1 MNQSVDILSE
11 EEDEVDGLDPMEQE
25 EEEELSFE
33 KSNMDEKEEEP
44 EEMLDE
50 TESTKRYWLE
60 QRQIDNF
67 DFAFLDEDFFSRNPF
82 SILDDAHPS
91 YLFMNSASPK
101 APGSD

>member
-11 EEDEVDGLDPMEQE
+11 EEDEVDGLESMEQE

-33 KSNMDEKEEEP
+33 KSNMDEKEEEQ

-50 TESTKRYWLE
+50 TDKTKQYWLA

-67 DFAFLDEDFFSRNPF
+67 DFAFLDEDFNSRNPF
-82 SILDDAHPS
+82 SIIDDAHPS
-91 YLFMNSASPK
+91 YLFMNLNKP
-101 APGSD
+101 

>member
-50 TESTKRYWLE
+50 TDKTKRYWLE

-67 DFAFLDEDFFSRNPF
+67 DFAFLDEDFDSRNRF
-82 SILDDAHPS
+82 SILDDAYPS
-91 YLFMNSASPK
+91 YLFMNLALPK
-101 APGSD
+101 GPGSD